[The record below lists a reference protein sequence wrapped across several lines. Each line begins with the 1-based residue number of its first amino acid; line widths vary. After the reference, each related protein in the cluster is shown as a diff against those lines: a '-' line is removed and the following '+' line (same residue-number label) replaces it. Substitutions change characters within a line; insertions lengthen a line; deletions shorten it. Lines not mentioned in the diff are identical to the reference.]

1 MSARRT
7 SEDGRFRR
15 VSPADRRG
23 VPHGRWI
30 VTGVLALVFVL
41 AALFGSDGW
50 MVVRKEASIVH
61 SLDGELAEV
70 EAELADVE
78 ARTEDLIEPGGFEL
92 ERVAREE
99 YLMHADGEE
108 VIHLV
113 PSERPQ
119 DDPPDAR
126 TP

>member
-70 EAELADVE
+70 EAELAGVE

-99 YLMHADGEE
+99 YLMHADGEQ

-113 PSERPQ
+113 PSGRPQ
-119 DDPPDAR
+119 DAR